1 MAAPLL
7 PADGRVVGAISL
19 VAAVERLAVL
29 DLDKLSQLVK
39 RAAGEIGVC
48 IGAGR
53 HVAHKCYI
61 VWAIRSRTMSTTTI
75 RIDEE
80 LKSRVAVAAQRAGKT
95 AHAFI
100 VDAIAQTVEQAEL
113 DEAFDQIADERWAA
127 LLANGKSVAWSDA
140 KAWLDARARGERPRR
155 PAARLLKR

>member
-1 MAAPLL
+1 
-7 PADGRVVGAISL
+7 
-19 VAAVERLAVL
+19 
-29 DLDKLSQLVK
+29 
-39 RAAGEIGVC
+39 
-48 IGAGR
+48 
-53 HVAHKCYI
+53 
-61 VWAIRSRTMSTTTI
+61 MSTTTI

-127 LLANGKSVAWSDA
+127 LLANGKSVA
-140 KAWLDARARGERPRR
+140 
-155 PAARLLKR
+155 